1 MNTDNEHEDVSVTV
15 SSGTALA
22 LQTQADEDG
31 CDLATVVENIVSDH
45 LKASVDGDVRTDITI
60 GSGTEIPVSLSNR
73 QQMMATAVGGD
84 HGVEGFVTSA
94 LETRTESTTE
104 SVTVELPGTIIA
116 TLDAL
121 VDADKYSDRS
131 AALRQALLNEE
142 SELLSDALSTAGGSN
157 YE

>member
-1 MNTDNEHEDVSVTV
+1 MNTDNEHEVVSVTV
-15 SSGTALA
+15 SSGTVLA

-60 GSGTEIPVSLSNR
+60 ENGTEVPVSLSNR
-73 QQMMATAVGGD
+73 QQMMAAAVGGD

-94 LETRTESTTE
+94 LETRTESATE

-121 VDADKYSDRS
+121 VEAGKYSDRPT
-131 AALRQALLNEE
+131 ALRQALLDEE
-142 SELLSDALSTAGGSN
+142 SGLPSDTLSTAGGSN
-157 YE
+157 HE